1 MMIKIDWTA
10 RNLYSQ
16 LCPISSS
23 KCGSVHELDYKIQR
37 CIDLGKVTKSSGGLK
52 LIQYYRNQFHV
63 KNNRIINIVKTQ
75 HSYEVNEKVK
85 NAHFNKS
92 HKVVV

>member
-1 MMIKIDWTA
+1 MIIKIDWLT

-23 KCGSVHELDYKIQR
+23 KCESVYELDYKIQR
-37 CIDLGKVTKSSGGLK
+37 CIDLGKVTKASNGLK

-63 KNNRIINIVKTQ
+63 KNNQIIDIVKTK
-75 HSYEVNEKVK
+75 HSYEVNEKSK
-85 NAHFNKS
+85 NAHYNKS

>member
-1 MMIKIDWTA
+1 MIIKIDWLT
-10 RNLYSQ
+10 RNLYSKH
-16 LCPISSS
+16 CPISAS
-23 KCGSVHELDYKIQR
+23 KCESVSELDYKIQR

-52 LIQYYRNQFHV
+52 LIQYYCNQFHV
-63 KNNRIINIVKTQ
+63 QNNQIINIVKTK
-75 HSYEVNEKVK
+75 HSYEVSEKVK